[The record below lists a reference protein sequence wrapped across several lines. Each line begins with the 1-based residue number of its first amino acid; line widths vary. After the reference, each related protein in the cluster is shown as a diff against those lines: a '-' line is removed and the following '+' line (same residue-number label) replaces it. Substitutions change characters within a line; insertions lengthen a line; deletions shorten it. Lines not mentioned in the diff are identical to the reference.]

1 MILDYAVFGIKT
13 LKRATTLLNGGGGM
27 SCKLNAQFEELNII
41 DLLGYRVELKYP
53 ILHSR
58 VQ

>member
-27 SCKLNAQFEELNII
+27 SCKLHAQFEELGII
-41 DLLGYRVELKYP
+41 DLL
-53 ILHSR
+53 
-58 VQ
+58 